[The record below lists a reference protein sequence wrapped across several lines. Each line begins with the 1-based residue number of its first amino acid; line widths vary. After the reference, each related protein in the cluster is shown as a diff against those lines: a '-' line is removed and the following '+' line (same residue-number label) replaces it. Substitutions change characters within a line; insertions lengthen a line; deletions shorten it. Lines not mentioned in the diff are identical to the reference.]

1 VAQLTQSTLPKPD
14 LPLKSNLKNKKQ
26 KKKKGQTHLPSKQPK
41 A

>member
-26 KKKKGQTHLPSKQPK
+26 KKKEGSDPL